1 MSHNMKPRNG
11 KGILTE
17 LGNTEGLYV
26 SSSGKVNKV
35 AENFGNLNYDYAKYP
50 IIKNLLL

>member
-1 MSHNMKPRNG
+1 MSHNVKPGNG
-11 KGILTE
+11 KGIWTE

-26 SSSGKVNKV
+26 SSSGEVDKIV
-35 AENFGNLNYDYAKYP
+35 ENFGNLNYDYAKFP